1 MQNVAKLYH
10 LKMVFDENL
19 TITVGFQR
27 NDYFKNVITS
37 LFQLISYN
45 NLAIKKQI

>member
-10 LKMVFDENL
+10 LKMVSDENL

-27 NDYFKNVITS
+27 NDYFKNVNLLI
-37 LFQLISYN
+37 LFFSQ
-45 NLAIKKQI
+45 